1 MTAPD
6 RLTDLLHRSADPDEP
21 IHISAT
27 SGLPLAV
34 EAGLAAELTPQ
45 FHADLRELTHQVV
58 VSTRD
63 AVRRTETKFNPIR
76 RGRPLPPPAPPV
88 APHRPCEFCRPGRF
102 AIGSPVLLADEDVG
116 AVGGPLAL
124 ARGNVARSAAP
135 VSAVVFADSH
145 DPLLTAAEF
154 EALFEAALAYAWR
167 VRRVAG
173 PLCLSLFGN
182 MGPHAVRAGG
192 SIAHPHIQ
200 LVGTPHPLPA
210 RDHPPGYVQRLMA
223 QHARLGLLV
232 PFAGGVAWAD
242 LCPPKEHGFAMLT
255 DDLLPGA
262 AMLHRFV
269 AAFAAR
275 GGATAWNFSATPLVD
290 EGGPWLWSWVDRS
303 GGVTSDIGAL
313 ELLFRCAVVASDPCD
328 TARVLRDAVAP
339 G

>member
-1 MTAPD
+1 MSVPNS
-6 RLTDLLHRSADPDEP
+6 LTDLLHRSADPDEP
-21 IHISAT
+21 IHIAAT
-27 SGLPLAV
+27 PALPLAV
-34 EAGLAAELTPQ
+34 DDALASELTAQ
-45 FHADLRELTHQVV
+45 FRSSLRDLTHQVV
-58 VSTRD
+58 VGTRD
-63 AVRRTETKFNPIR
+63 TVRKTATQFNPLR
-76 RGRPLPPPAPPV
+76 RGRPLPPPAPP
-88 APHRPCEFCRPGRF
+88 APPQRPCEFCRPGRF
-102 AIGSPVLLADEDVG
+102 HVESPVLLADEDVG

-145 DPLLTAAEF
+145 DPRQSAAEF
-154 EALFEAALAYAWR
+154 VALFEAALAYAGR
-167 VRRVAG
+167 VRRVIG
-173 PLCLSLFGN
+173 PFSLSVFGN
-182 MGPHAVRAGG
+182 MGADSPRSGG
-192 SIAHPHIQ
+192 SLGHPHIQ

-242 LCPPKEHGFAMLT
+242 LVPPKEHGFSMLT

-262 AMLHRFV
+262 AVLHRFV
-269 AAFAAR
+269 AAFADR

-328 TARVLRDAVAP
+328 TARVLRSAVAA